1 MIGKSGR
8 ERAAS
13 RRRAEESRI
22 SSMEVR
28 MRAVSVHTY
37 VCAATLRGVRLASA
51 TLLVFGAG
59 CFGPPNL
66 PDEVDVVLP
75 GGVVRTSQKGTGP
88 TNLAGDTWAARRATP
103 PEGTSDEPA
112 ESPYGGL
119 IGSGFLTRPEP
130 DDLMFRVVVA
140 DDGRATRV
148 TDNFFYLR
156 DVFGPTFVLD
166 GAFHPAATPGIS
178 YGADSFGA
186 AVDDQFGIAIPVE
199 VRFFG
204 LPVGT
209 ATVYAW
215 GTVSGDQLIGQ
226 FGYSIDLEPIPD
238 LLLGSGAD
246 QYPFYADRDAE

>member
-1 MIGKSGR
+1 MPATSGNSYV
-8 ERAAS
+8 RAAKAGGA
-13 RRRAEESRI
+13 RLVVAGV
-22 SSMEVR
+22 MVL
-28 MRAVSVHTY
+28 
-37 VCAATLRGVRLASA
+37 AT
-51 TLLVFGAG
+51 G

-66 PDEVDVVLP
+66 PEELDVVLP
-75 GGVVRTSQKGTGP
+75 GGVTQASQRGTGP

-103 PEGTSDEPA
+103 PEGTADEPA

-166 GAFHPAATPGIS
+166 GAFHPAATPGIN
-178 YGADSFGA
+178 YAADSFGA
-186 AVDDQFGIAIPVE
+186 TVDDQFGIAIPVE

-215 GTVSGDQLIGQ
+215 GTVAGDQLTGQ

-246 QYPFYADRDAE
+246 QYPFYADRDVE